1 MEDEPEIATLYSHVL
16 IDKGHEVTLAR
27 TAEDC
32 LKIYSDSLHREQMEK
47 KILRDVQPYDVVILD
62 YKMPDRNGLEVAKEI
77 LAINSRQRIV
87 FVSAFVRKWL
97 YDSLKELNIPVE
109 FLQKPVLNQ
118 VLIDKIEQKEVY
130 EELERLNIDTEP
142 FKKAGLSHQVLR
154 EILIIVRKSHGSKL
168 SR

>member
-118 VLIDKIEQKEVY
+118 VLIDNIEQKEVY

-154 EILIIVRKSHGSKL
+154 EILIIVRKSHRSKL